1 MYKNVR
7 EVFNDHCSNLS
18 IDTKLCDRIEQYLNS
33 FITKSPEHA
42 QFFGGDTIGDTVVK
56 FVNSDRLKW
65 FEEILRID
73 ELDITPDLAE
83 LISPVHYLVAS
94 DPFSLSCV
102 WLVHAIWKST
112 KIPETKKQKAMSD
125 IIIVMNI
132 RFLTSRMQ
140 RHWPYPC
147 SKQTAE
153 ATLSSM
159 SNKYAIKRLGSWL
172 AVLRERGDD
181 TTDMKHSIH
190 KLTIEKMDV
199 DIRNTGYSVGYM
211 ITDSQSR
218 IKNMLKNIYNVQKNL
233 QTTTI
238 TSSSSTFI
246 ESDGEEV
253 LKDKEKSLETYK
265 RYLEGIIADKH
276 SFIKLDLIS
285 IIENSNKTM
294 PAQMFRSTLSW
305 ISDTYGKGS
314 EGKLEID
321 EIVAKLM
328 NHLLS
333 YLYLNRNT
341 MKNKSDIS
349 GLLSKMKGV
358 YTSSR
363 TTEETLLEIR
373 DDMEGIV
380 RRATKVKS
388 GSAIAATRTGVM
400 LYIVLRAFTM
410 KHYQG

>member
-1 MYKNVR
+1 
-7 EVFNDHCSNLS
+7 
-18 IDTKLCDRIEQYLNS
+18 
-33 FITKSPEHA
+33 
-42 QFFGGDTIGDTVVK
+42 
-56 FVNSDRLKW
+56 
-65 FEEILRID
+65 
-73 ELDITPDLAE
+73 
-83 LISPVHYLVAS
+83 
-94 DPFSLSCV
+94 
-102 WLVHAIWKST
+102 
-112 KIPETKKQKAMSD
+112 
-125 IIIVMNI
+125 
-132 RFLTSRMQ
+132 
-140 RHWPYPC
+140 
-147 SKQTAE
+147 
-153 ATLSSM
+153 
-159 SNKYAIKRLGSWL
+159 
-172 AVLRERGDD
+172 
-181 TTDMKHSIH
+181 
-190 KLTIEKMDV
+190 
-199 DIRNTGYSVGYM
+199 
-211 ITDSQSR
+211 
-218 IKNMLKNIYNVQKNL
+218 MLKNIYNVQKNL

-294 PAQMFRSTLSW
+294 PSQMFRSTLSW

-321 EIVAKLM
+321 EIVVKLM

>member
-1 MYKNVR
+1 
-7 EVFNDHCSNLS
+7 
-18 IDTKLCDRIEQYLNS
+18 
-33 FITKSPEHA
+33 
-42 QFFGGDTIGDTVVK
+42 
-56 FVNSDRLKW
+56 
-65 FEEILRID
+65 
-73 ELDITPDLAE
+73 
-83 LISPVHYLVAS
+83 
-94 DPFSLSCV
+94 
-102 WLVHAIWKST
+102 
-112 KIPETKKQKAMSD
+112 
-125 IIIVMNI
+125 
-132 RFLTSRMQ
+132 
-140 RHWPYPC
+140 
-147 SKQTAE
+147 
-153 ATLSSM
+153 
-159 SNKYAIKRLGSWL
+159 
-172 AVLRERGDD
+172 
-181 TTDMKHSIH
+181 
-190 KLTIEKMDV
+190 
-199 DIRNTGYSVGYM
+199 
-211 ITDSQSR
+211 
-218 IKNMLKNIYNVQKNL
+218 
-233 QTTTI
+233 
-238 TSSSSTFI
+238 
-246 ESDGEEV
+246 
-253 LKDKEKSLETYK
+253 
-265 RYLEGIIADKH
+265 
-276 SFIKLDLIS
+276 
-285 IIENSNKTM
+285 M